1 MIKNKRSHL
10 PGVCDTEVGK
20 LTDERLLRLRARID
34 TEIRKRGLKFNVG
47 EVGENLAIAHFNAT
61 KNLPK
66 LLRSP
71 RGTKNVDAL
80 SREGERYSIKTV
92 RDAKKTGTIYPDSV
106 DREKQLFEHL
116 LIVRLTQGLELEA
129 MYRLSWDQFV
139 QIRQWD
145 RRMNA
150 WYVGISRKSLAAG
163 DALVRTSPLLD
174 IPDELPVA
182 HTPVERKG
190 SHVEGEAVGSLEI

>member
-1 MIKNKRSHL
+1 MAKNRRNHRPSV
-10 PGVCDTEVGK
+10 GDTELGK
-20 LTDERLLRLRARID
+20 LSDEKLIRLRARID
-34 TEIRKRGLKFNVG
+34 TEIRKRGLKFSVG
-47 EVGENLAIAHFNAT
+47 EIGESLAIAHFNAT

-66 LLRSP
+66 LLRAP

-92 RDAKKTGTIYPDSV
+92 MDAKKTGTIYPDSA

-116 LIVRLTQGLELEA
+116 LIVRLSQALEVEA
-129 MYRLSWDQFV
+129 IYRLSWDQFV

-150 WYVGISRKSLAAG
+150 WYVGISRKSLNIGQAILAA
-163 DALVRTSPLLD
+163 SPLLD
-174 IPDELPVA
+174 ISDEPSA
-182 HTPVERKG
+182 TK
-190 SHVEGEAVGSLEI
+190 SLDAESV

>member
-1 MIKNKRSHL
+1 MTKTKPKVLAGI
-10 PGVCDTEVGK
+10 CDTEVGK
-20 LTDERLLRLRARID
+20 LSDEKLLRLRARID

-47 EVGENLAIAHFNAT
+47 EVGESLAIAHFNAT

-116 LIVRLTQGLELEA
+116 LIVQLTQSLELEA
-129 MYRLSWDQFV
+129 IYRLSWVQFV
-139 QIRQWD
+139 QVRQWD

-150 WYVGISRKSLAAG
+150 WYVGISRKSLAVGQAVIS
-163 DALVRTSPLLD
+163 ASPLLE
-174 IPDELPVA
+174 IPVDVSAPPEVPETALA
-182 HTPVERKG
+182 HA
-190 SHVEGEAVGSLEI
+190 EA

>member
-1 MIKNKRSHL
+1 MRKNKPKVL
-10 PGVCDTEVGK
+10 AGICDTEVGK
-20 LTDERLLRLRARID
+20 LSDEKLLRLRARID

-47 EVGENLAIAHFNAT
+47 EVGESLAIAHFNAT

-116 LIVRLTQGLELEA
+116 LIVRLTQSLELEA
-129 MYRLSWDQFV
+129 IYRLSWVQFV
-139 QIRQWD
+139 QVRQWD

-150 WYVGISRKSLAAG
+150 WYVGISRKSLAVGQAVIS
-163 DALVRTSPLLD
+163 ASPLLD
-174 IPDELPVA
+174 IPDDVSAPPEVPEAALA
-182 HTPVERKG
+182 HA
-190 SHVEGEAVGSLEI
+190 EA

>member
-1 MIKNKRSHL
+1 MSKKKFETADGELAQMS
-10 PGVCDTEVGK
+10 
-20 LTDERLLRLRARID
+20 DEKLLRLRARID

-106 DREKQLFEHL
+106 NREKQLFEHL
-116 LIVRLTQGLELEA
+116 LIVRLTQSLEVQA
-129 MYRLSWDQFV
+129 IYRLSWVQFV
-139 QIRQWD
+139 QVRQWD

-150 WYVGISRKSLAAG
+150 WYVGISRRSLAAG
-163 DALVRTSPLLD
+163 EAIVTTSPLLD
-174 IPDELPVA
+174 IPDELPV
-182 HTPVERKG
+182 V
-190 SHVEGEAVGSLEI
+190 SLENEEGSAAEIKARS

>member
-1 MIKNKRSHL
+1 MLEKKRDQL
-10 PGVCDTEVGK
+10 PGVCNTELGK
-20 LTDERLLRLRARID
+20 LSDETLLQFRIRID
-34 TEIRKRGLKFNVG
+34 TEIRKRGLKFSVG
-47 EVGENLAIAHFNAT
+47 ELGESLAIAHFNAT

-80 SREGERYSIKTV
+80 SREGERYSIKTI

-116 LIVRLTQGLELEA
+116 LIVRLTQTLELEA
-129 MYRLSWDQFV
+129 IYRLSWEQFV
-139 QIRQWD
+139 HVRQWD

-150 WYVGISRKSLAAG
+150 WYVGISRKSLAVGEAI
-163 DALVRTSPLLD
+163 VMTSLLLN

-182 HTPVERKG
+182 QTSPGHEDEPAADDK
-190 SHVEGEAVGSLEI
+190 AVN

>member
-1 MIKNKRSHL
+1 MAKNKPKLL
-10 PGVCDTEVGK
+10 PGVCDSEVGK
-20 LTDERLLRLRARID
+20 FSDEELLRLRARID

-47 EVGENLAIAHFNAT
+47 EVGESLAIAHFNAT

-116 LIVRLTQGLELEA
+116 LIVRLNQALEVEA
-129 MYRLSWDQFV
+129 IYRLSWIQFV
-139 QIRQWD
+139 QVRQWD
-145 RRMNA
+145 RRMSA

-163 DALVRTSPLLD
+163 ETIVTTSSLED
-174 IPDELPVA
+174 ILDELPA
-182 HTPVERKG
+182 AMAEQDGLPLKTR
-190 SHVEGEAVGSLEI
+190 L